1 MTTGPTGPG
10 KGRPTPKRRD
20 ARGGRTGPV
29 PPPPTSRREASKRL
43 RAKQAEAR
51 ASGTDSPRRQPTER
65 QQKRDAGPV
74 RALVRDVVDGRR
86 NVATLVL
93 PVVLAY
99 LVAQLSRNEAVA
111 NFAVRLY
118 TLVLLLVIADVIVA
132 TLVLRRSIKAEFPEE
147 TSTRGH
153 VLYGLLRSTTLRR
166 FRLPRPRVTPGPFL
180 GRFRR

>member
-1 MTTGPTGPG
+1 MTGPAGPG

-20 ARGGRTGPV
+20 ARGGRSGPV

-43 RAKQAEAR
+43 RAKREEAR
-51 ASGTDSPRRQPTER
+51 AAGTDKPRRPTTER
-65 QQKRDAGPV
+65 QLKRDAGPV
-74 RALVRDVVDGRR
+74 RELVRDVVDGRR

-99 LVAQLSRNEAVA
+99 LLAQLTGNDAVEVL
-111 NFAVRLY
+111 AVRLY
-118 TLVLLLVIADVIVA
+118 TLVLLLVVADVIGA
-132 TLVLRRSIKAEFPEE
+132 TVLIRRQIKARFPDD
-147 TSTRGH
+147 TATRGH

-166 FRLPRPRVTPGPFL
+166 FRLPRPRVTPGPLL